1 MIRIT
6 RPSVTR
12 SCTSDIPWNNT
23 GCPRFRKEELGLRCP
38 WFELEKEKKK
48 KEERK
53 KEGKGREKD
62 TEFFVRLGSD
72 IRRLD
77 SSRPVRRLPT
87 RDTSARLFLPMTH
100 RASEI
105 SFPGMTTG
113 GDGRV
118 REKKNR
124 ARFAYRSLSI
134 SRCAN
139 II

>member
-1 MIRIT
+1 MSSFQER
-6 RPSVTR
+6 R
-12 SCTSDIPWNNT
+12 T
-23 GCPRFRKEELGLRCP
+23 GSSMPLVRTGKR
-38 WFELEKEKKK
+38 EKKK
-48 KEERK
+48 KRERK
-53 KEGKGREKD
+53 KGREKD

-113 GDGRV
+113 GGRGGLEKKKTGRV
-118 REKKNR
+118 SLTDLSRYRVAQILFKKKKKR
-124 ARFAYRSLSI
+124 KKRYTVKI
-134 SRCAN
+134 D
-139 II
+139 

>member
-1 MIRIT
+1 MSSFQERRT
-6 RPSVTR
+6 GS
-12 SCTSDIPWNNT
+12 SIPLVRT
-23 GCPRFRKEELGLRCP
+23 GKR
-38 WFELEKEKKK
+38 EKKK
-48 KEERK
+48 RERK
-53 KEGKGREKD
+53 KGREKD

-113 GDGRV
+113 GEGRV

>member
-1 MIRIT
+1 MSSFQER
-6 RPSVTR
+6 R
-12 SCTSDIPWNNT
+12 T
-23 GCPRFRKEELGLRCP
+23 GSSMPLVRTGKR
-38 WFELEKEKKK
+38 EKKK
-48 KEERK
+48 RERK
-53 KEGKGREKD
+53 KGREKD

-113 GDGRV
+113 GGRGGLEKKKTGRV
-118 REKKNR
+118 SLTDLSRYRVAQILFKKKKKEKTIHDGKNR
-124 ARFAYRSLSI
+124 LRFGRIDVTS
-134 SRCAN
+134 
-139 II
+139 

>member
-12 SCTSDIPWNNT
+12 SCTSGIIQ
-23 GCPRFRKEELGLRCP
+23 GVLVSG
-38 WFELEKEKKK
+38 KKNWVFDAPGSNWKKRK

-113 GDGRV
+113 GEGRV

>member
-1 MIRIT
+1 MSSFQER
-6 RPSVTR
+6 R
-12 SCTSDIPWNNT
+12 T
-23 GCPRFRKEELGLRCP
+23 GSSMPLVRTGKR
-38 WFELEKEKKK
+38 EKKK
-48 KEERK
+48 RERK
-53 KEGKGREKD
+53 KGREKD

-113 GDGRV
+113 GEGRV
-118 REKKNR
+118 REKKKQGAFR
-124 ARFAYRSLSI
+124 LPISLDI
-134 SRCAN
+134 ALRKYYLKKKKGKN
-139 II
+139 DTR